1 MRHYRIARSSG
12 NDCHLWA
19 SEAEHIPH
27 LDVVGRTWEV
37 TMILVLMFLILQFY
51 LLYRN
56 NNVSNKSRTWISLI
70 GLVCVSCHG
79 NFCDENASRV
89 GQIQQVVHTECTFWK
104 GFGGVSRWIP
114 QKKIAP
120 YRASLIHKPCVCINI
135 PRPTKDPLT
144 SLRRKLNLLYTSMV
158 IFGLFRGSCSPRPT
172 QLEKKKAKRFASR

>member
-70 GLVCVSCHG
+70 DLVCELSWQLLWWECIACRS
-79 NFCDENASRV
+79 NSASSTHRMH
-89 GQIQQVVHTECTFWK
+89 ILERFWRCFSLDSK
-104 GFGGVSRWIP
+104 
-114 QKKIAP
+114 KKIAP

-158 IFGLFRGSCSPRPT
+158 IFGLFRGSCGAPDRPSS
-172 QLEKKKAKRFASR
+172 KKKAKRFASR

>member
-70 GLVCVSCHG
+70 GLVCELSWQLLWWECIACRSNSAISTHRMHILERFWRCFSLDSTKKNRALPG
-79 NFCDENASRV
+79 IS
-89 GQIQQVVHTECTFWK
+89 HTQALCMY
-104 GFGGVSRWIP
+104 
-114 QKKIAP
+114 Q
-120 YRASLIHKPCVCINI
+120 H
-135 PRPTKDPLT
+135 PT
-144 SLRRKLNLLYTSMV
+144 SNE
-158 IFGLFRGSCSPRPT
+158 GSSDQSQT
-172 QLEKKKAKRFASR
+172 QT